1 MKEKKEVKKTETTE
15 KKKNK
20 FLSVK
25 LWVTLW
31 AMVLTTYIIIANR
44 TEFYSLALT
53 LCYVPLAY
61 IGANVLQKKIINDSD
76 IKKME
81 LEGENEK

>member
-1 MKEKKEVKKTETTE
+1 MKKKEEEKKTEPTE

-20 FLSVK
+20 LLSVK

-81 LEGENEK
+81 LEGENDK